1 MAMHSNYYI
10 NLDIDVTDALRN
22 DLDLEDFRKTGNNTW
37 APIDIW
43 HLTKK
48 NLIDVYNKEW
58 LERMRSLSL
67 EVEGSLIFYRA
78 PNLFHKKLHID
89 VEVNPVRIVQYGVNF
104 VYDENDDSQMIWYEL
119 NSPES
124 LEERIN
130 WTAAGVPYC
139 SWDLEEFDGNEV
151 SRKTIGRR
159 LVLVNTSVPHT
170 VETFDKER
178 WSFSLR
184 MSDMANINWRDT
196 LTKFRNFIPQ

>member
-1 MAMHSNYYI
+1 MLTNYFI
-10 NLDIDVTDALRN
+10 DLDIDITHALRD
-22 DLDLEDFRKTGNNTW
+22 DLDLEDFRKTGNNIN

-43 HLTKK
+43 HLSKK
-48 NLIDVYNKEW
+48 NLIDVYNKDW
-58 LERMRSLSL
+58 LDYMKSISI

-89 VEVNPVRIVQYGVNF
+89 VEIDPVKIVQYGVNF
-104 VYDENDDSQMIWYEL
+104 VYDENDNSEMIWYEL
-119 NSPES
+119 NSQEP
-124 LEERIN
+124 LEDRIN

-139 SWDLEEFDGNEV
+139 SWDLDEFDGYEAA
-151 SRKTIGRR
+151 RKVIGKK

-184 MSDMANINWRDT
+184 MSDMAYLNWKDT
-196 LTKFRNFIPQ
+196 VSKFQDFIHH